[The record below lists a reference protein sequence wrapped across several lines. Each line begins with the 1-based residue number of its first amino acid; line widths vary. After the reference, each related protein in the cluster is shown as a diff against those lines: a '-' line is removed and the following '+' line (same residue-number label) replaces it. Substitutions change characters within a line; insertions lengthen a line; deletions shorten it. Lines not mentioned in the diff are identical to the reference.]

1 MIGQDILY
9 DIISPENVVLS
20 SGHIGP
26 NSDGTFYFTTFAMD
40 TMWKTDGNY
49 VFSVDMRSLKQTIDI
64 SYDNT
69 QFETPIPESEITLPN
84 NY

>member
-1 MIGQDILY
+1 MGQDILY
-9 DIISPENVVLS
+9 DVISPENVVLS
-20 SGHIGP
+20 SGHIAP

-49 VFSVDMRSLKQTIDI
+49 VFSVNLSSLKQTIDI

-69 QFETPIPESEITLPN
+69 EFELLSLN
-84 NY
+84 LK